1 MKGKKLST
9 YAAIFIIALFGAAA
23 TMLIV
28 DAVHSSNEAY
38 AEPPFNPFAPDADFE
53 KGRSAET
60 PESVG
65 EE

>member
-9 YAAIFIIALFGAAA
+9 YAAIFIIALFGASA

-38 AEPPFNPFAPDADFE
+38 EEPPFNPFNPFAPDADFE
-53 KGRSAET
+53 KGRSAEF
-60 PESVG
+60 PE
-65 EE
+65 EQ